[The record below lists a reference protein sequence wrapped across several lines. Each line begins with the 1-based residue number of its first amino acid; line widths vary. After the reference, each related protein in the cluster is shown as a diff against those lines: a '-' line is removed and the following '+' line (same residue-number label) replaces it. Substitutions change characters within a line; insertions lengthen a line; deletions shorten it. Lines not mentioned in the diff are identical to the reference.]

1 MTTRLRAAT
10 HRTRRPAATAHIA
23 GNLPAKDH
31 HPNHDCLMIASRSL
45 TEGLPEGGPHIDAM
59 PARRTHVDGPPPLTS
74 QGDLPAM
81 DHHTNHDCLMI
92 ASRSLTVGLPEAPPH
107 SDALLARHARIDR
120 PHRSR
125 RREKYSRATRPVQG
139 RSGERLSGK
148 RARARARA
156 CFRRVASWPS
166 GLVGLSL
173 PRHAPIPCQSV
184 PGRGEIRSAIA
195 LCSPS

>member
-1 MTTRLRAAT
+1 MIACLPHDCIVITDRKAAC
-10 HRTRRPAATAHIA
+10 RRPTSDAT
-23 GNLPAKDH
+23 
-31 HPNHDCLMIASRSL
+31 
-45 TEGLPEGGPHIDAM
+45 

-139 RSGERLSGK
+139 RSGERLRGK
-148 RARARARA
+148 RARARMRMLGGWRRA
-156 CFRRVASWPS
+156 LAGS
-166 GLVGLSL
+166 
-173 PRHAPIPCQSV
+173 SV
-184 PGRGEIRSAIA
+184 
-195 LCSPS
+195 